1 MDYNKVHMY
10 REFIRA
16 IIVKD
21 TTIDLVSKGELC
33 AFMSQ
38 MSSVMEE
45 VMRVASNDDGDEG
58 VDPLIHWI
66 ETCSY
71 QEQSIANLNE
81 DIAGLNRE
89 ILRLKELNN
98 NQAKMLLKK

>member
-1 MDYNKVHMY
+1 MQYNKVHMY

-33 AFMSQ
+33 SFMSQ
-38 MSSVMEE
+38 MSRVMEE
-45 VMRVASNDDGDEG
+45 LIRVASNDDENIDS
-58 VDPLIHWI
+58 LIDWI
-66 ETCSY
+66 ETCLY
-71 QEQSIANLNE
+71 QEQSITNLRE

-89 ILRLKELNN
+89 IERLKELNN
-98 NQAKMLLKK
+98 NQARMLIKK

>member
-1 MDYNKVHMY
+1 MDYNKMHMY

-38 MSSVMEE
+38 MSRVMEE
-45 VMRVASNDDGDEG
+45 LMRAASNDDEDI
-58 VDPLIHWI
+58 DSLIDWI

-71 QEQSIANLNE
+71 QEQSITNLNE

-89 ILRLKELNN
+89 IERLKELNN
-98 NQAKMLLKK
+98 NQAKMLLKR

>member
-38 MSSVMEE
+38 MSRVMEE
-45 VMRVASNDDGDEG
+45 LMRVASNDDED
-58 VDPLIHWI
+58 VDSLIDWI

-71 QEQSIANLNE
+71 QEQRITNLNE
-81 DIAGLNRE
+81 DIAGLNME
-89 ILRLKELNN
+89 IERLKELNN
-98 NQAKMLLKK
+98 NQARMLLK

>member
-38 MSSVMEE
+38 MSRVMEE
-45 VMRVASNDDGDEG
+45 LMRVAPNDDEG
-58 VDPLIHWI
+58 VDSLIDWI

-71 QEQSIANLNE
+71 QERGDAEVTL
-81 DIAGLNRE
+81 
-89 ILRLKELNN
+89 
-98 NQAKMLLKK
+98 

>member
-1 MDYNKVHMY
+1 MDYNKLTMY

-38 MSSVMEE
+38 MSNVMEE
-45 VMRVASNDDGDEG
+45 LMRVASNDDED
-58 VDPLIHWI
+58 VDSLINWV
-66 ETCSY
+66 ETCY
-71 QEQSIANLNE
+71 HQEQSITNLKK
-81 DIAGLNRE
+81 DIEGLNRE
-89 ILRLKELNN
+89 IERLKELNN
-98 NQAKMLLKK
+98 NQARMLLK